1 MIRVKT
7 FCRLIPVF
15 DKAAE
20 LELDDIINEWIEV
33 EKPIITDLKFSLS
46 GGYHYGA
53 VASVLITYKERK
65 KKKA

>member
-33 EKPIITDLKFSLS
+33 ENPIITDLKFSLS
-46 GGYHYGA
+46 GNIHYGA
-53 VASVLITYKERK
+53 VASVLITYKEK
-65 KKKA
+65 KKKK